1 MTAAQS
7 KDVSAARKAI
17 ANLTN
22 PDWLAEWWP
31 LATAAQVRA
40 AIADEQAT
48 IDTAGEASNA
58 L

>member
-7 KDVSAARKAI
+7 KDVSDARRAI

-31 LATAAQVRA
+31 LATASQVRA

-48 IDTAGEASNA
+48 IDQAGKP
-58 L
+58 